1 MELYQQIFF
10 TTLAVSFAILHLIIY
25 LYNPRF
31 KPNLFFSIF
40 LFLYALNIFFDYQ
53 AALAS
58 TWQEAHLFLRIHRGV
73 VVFNPIFALLFTYYV
88 FSVEIPKYFWLIAAS
103 LISTGFFAV
112 LDPINNYN
120 YVQIPAVIATIEVI
134 RVFTKAL
141 INNLYQAWIIVIG
154 YSLLFLFSTYD
165 LLMDLGLISPVAGIV
180 NAYPFGFVGLIVF
193 ASIYLAKDFASRNQ
207 IILEQEREAKK
218 MEINQKLLEAE
229 DKRKAKEL
237 NDARVLQLSLLP
249 DCQTNIGNYEFCFDM
264 QTASEVGGDYYDYKV
279 SENGNIYL
287 VIGDATDHGMKAGM
301 MVSIIKSLFLS
312 QIDKS
317 EIVNF
322 FNTCSRT
329 IKQMKLKN
337 LYMALMVIKL
347 ENNTLTFSSAG
358 IPPLFIHRKKTN
370 LLEEFKLKG
379 MPLGAIEFFPYETS
393 QVELEEGDTVLA
405 MTDGL
410 PELFNMHKQSFDLDN
425 IKEIFLESANES
437 VNNIVGNLISA
448 GKKWLNGTKQNDD
461 ITIVAFR
468 LKQ

>member
-1 MELYQQIFF
+1 
-10 TTLAVSFAILHLIIY
+10 
-25 LYNPRF
+25 
-31 KPNLFFSIF
+31 
-40 LFLYALNIFFDYQ
+40 
-53 AALAS
+53 
-58 TWQEAHLFLRIHRGV
+58 
-73 VVFNPIFALLFTYYV
+73 
-88 FSVEIPKYFWLIAAS
+88 
-103 LISTGFFAV
+103 
-112 LDPINNYN
+112 
-120 YVQIPAVIATIEVI
+120 
-134 RVFTKAL
+134 
-141 INNLYQAWIIVIG
+141 
-154 YSLLFLFSTYD
+154 
-165 LLMDLGLISPVAGIV
+165 
-180 NAYPFGFVGLIVF
+180 VF

-237 NDARVLQLSLLP
+237 NDARELQLSLLP
-249 DCQTNIGNYEFCFDM
+249 DCETNLGNYEFCFDM

-279 SENGNIYL
+279 SENGDIYL

-322 FNTCSRT
+322 LNTCSRT

-410 PELFNMHKQSFDLDN
+410 PDLFNMHKQSFDLDN
-425 IKEIFLESANES
+425 IKKIFLESANES

-448 GKKWLNGTKQNDD
+448 GKKWLNGSKQNDD